1 MLEEPISLCF
11 YLALSLIGL
20 DLSRSHQVLRLDA
33 FLSIIGQK
41 HVWPVSCLS
50 ILVKILSVVEQYLML
65 RQMWLACHKVKSDA
79 LFFAMGGDHSFM
91 SDNTSGGSGARSKRP
106 SGRSSSS
113 GIVEG
118 PSASTIS
125 TRASN
130 SPRCPSS
137 WATTAPRPQSS
148 TIVESAKLKPSKT
161 PERSGERRVRRKDL
175 IVLEDQGIE

>member
-1 MLEEPISLCF
+1 M
-11 YLALSLIGL
+11 
-20 DLSRSHQVLRLDA
+20 DA

-65 RQMWLACHKVKSDA
+65 RQVWLACHKVKSDA
-79 LFFAMGGDHSFM
+79 LFFAMGGDYSFM

-118 PSASTIS
+118 PSASIIS

-130 SPRCPSS
+130 SQVSVLMGHDCTK
-137 WATTAPRPQSS
+137 TTEQYYCR
-148 TIVESAKLKPSKT
+148 I
-161 PERSGERRVRRKDL
+161 GETEA
-175 IVLEDQGIE
+175 IEDARTKW